1 MSRGSSYLLT
11 GRTRKSFTLLWI
23 ALFVF
28 SLLLQSMRLV
38 AASPVDVARGLL
50 ADTVQ
55 GFEMDGNLKGND
67 ASTNPGGITP
77 ATLINNPPM
86 PDGLD
91 WLDPNGVASAS
102 GTSTADTFL
111 FADATDPGDVSA
123 YAGGNKE
130 DDTRDWD
137 YVNAAGPNPKTDFKH
152 IMAHAKVVGN
162 SAFAYLGA
170 ERIVNN
176 GDMVVDMELNKK
188 PFKLYPSPV
197 GNTVAKPDRTN
208 GDLLIS
214 LEYSNGGSNPVV
226 TIYAITNVKTFPT
239 GQTNDFTAVSDA
251 KVLDAVRSATN
262 FVDLTN
268 S

>member
-1 MSRGSSYLLT
+1 MDDRYFCRRQTRLMRGIKPALRGCRTYRRIATRVTEGNRYMSRGSSYLLS

-38 AASPVDVARGLL
+38 AASPVDAASGLL

-55 GFEMDGNLKGND
+55 GFEIDGNLKGND
-67 ASTNPGGITP
+67 ASTNPGGIPP

-86 PDGLD
+86 ADGLD

-130 DDTRDWD
+130 DDTRDWG
-137 YVNAAGPNPKTDFKH
+137 YVNAAG
-152 IMAHAKVVGN
+152 
-162 SAFAYLGA
+162 
-170 ERIVNN
+170 
-176 GDMVVDMELNKK
+176 
-188 PFKLYPSPV
+188 
-197 GNTVAKPDRTN
+197 
-208 GDLLIS
+208 
-214 LEYSNGGSNPVV
+214 
-226 TIYAITNVKTFPT
+226 
-239 GQTNDFTAVSDA
+239 
-251 KVLDAVRSATN
+251 
-262 FVDLTN
+262 
-268 S
+268 

>member
-1 MSRGSSYLLT
+1 MDTTSIIGAPWGRTLPSLVLSSGWYLHRPDRHRCRGASPATRLSNISADRTHRVIGGESTMDRGSSYLLA
-11 GRTRKSFTLLWI
+11 GRTRKGFTLLWV

-38 AASPVDVARGLL
+38 APPSALAASGLL
-50 ADTVQ
+50 ADTVS
-55 GFEMDGNLKGND
+55 GFEIDGDLHGND

-130 DDTRDWD
+130 DDTRDWG

-152 IMAHAKVVGN
+152 IMAHAKVV
-162 SAFAYLGA
+162 
-170 ERIVNN
+170 
-176 GDMVVDMELNKK
+176 
-188 PFKLYPSPV
+188 
-197 GNTVAKPDRTN
+197 
-208 GDLLIS
+208 
-214 LEYSNGGSNPVV
+214 
-226 TIYAITNVKTFPT
+226 
-239 GQTNDFTAVSDA
+239 
-251 KVLDAVRSATN
+251 
-262 FVDLTN
+262 
-268 S
+268 